1 MLALGLR
8 LTKQADGANEY
19 DVEFKKD
26 ADDDPAGSIGA
37 VSIVANTVDG
47 LTERT
52 VDEDEINDDATLV
65 IVTVPAVVVFIGI

>member
-19 DVEFKKD
+19 GVEFKKD
-26 ADDDPAGSIGA
+26 ADDDPGGNIDKFGV

-47 LTERT
+47 LTE
-52 VDEDEINDDATLV
+52 
-65 IVTVPAVVVFIGI
+65 